1 MKKIYFFLCGLIMS
15 LSAFAQTSVTVK
27 HPHMTRDAQKT
38 IIKERPND
46 YNATITCSNSKQTV
60 TFIHSSY
67 LMQATEVTL
76 EDYNVNDMYV
86 THDSVYFCGVQLSTG
101 WGMIG
106 AFDIHD
112 FFTNSGQAQIIT
124 NLSSGEDGLTV
135 NELTRLDYHID
146 NFAYRHLFC
155 IGTCDNVKYPCL
167 VDWMV
172 DINRYNAGY
181 VNNKEEVFTD
191 VKIVRNRL
199 SGTPYL
205 ATVGYDSENGQYLNI
220 RVYEADNVFSPAGP
234 QDWCHVY
241 CYESGGTTRQWIDGG
256 VLLARIDN
264 DTFATVSYRKVS
276 LQSERDDTIQL
287 AYGSNIHLGFF
298 DLNAIVANSVY
309 GMADNYEIP
318 LGLTYGREMQQFVY
332 SRNKK
337 AMAFLHTYNHSVMT
351 PFRNEYCEFFPALL
365 PSVTTIQAYTNP
377 GTRHYGL
384 ADYMLGNKYILSGH
398 KISTPT
404 TLMYQMNTYGAF
416 SECAEPIDY
425 TPERGKEVNSRN
437 FKKVFSSKVRVPDP
451 DDVSGEIE
459 YQPLYIECE
468 TE

>member
-1 MKKIYFFLCGLIMS
+1 MKKTLMILCGLIMS
-15 LSAFAQTSVTVK
+15 LSAFAQTSVTVSG
-27 HPHMTRDAQKT
+27 PHMTRDAQKT

-124 NLSSGEDGLTV
+124 NLSSGEEEFQV

-155 IGTCDNVKYPCL
+155 IGTCGEKNYSCL
-167 VDWMV
+167 VDWLV
-172 DINRYNAGY
+172 DMNVCSAGH
-181 VNNKEEVFTD
+181 VTKVSEVFTD

-205 ATVGYDSENGQYLNI
+205 ATVGYDSENGQYLNV

-241 CYESGGTTRQWIDGG
+241 CFESGSTTRQWIDGG

-276 LQSERDDTIQL
+276 LQSGRDDTIQL

-309 GMADNYEIP
+309 GMVDSYEIP

-337 AMAFLHTYNHSVMT
+337 SMVFLHTYNHSVMT

-365 PSVTTIQAYTNP
+365 PSVTTLQAYTHP

-384 ADYMLGNKYILSGH
+384 ANYMLGNKYILSGH

-404 TLMYQMNTYGAF
+404 TLMYQMNTYGTF

-425 TPERGKEVNSRN
+425 TPEQGKEISSWIFERR
-437 FKKVFSSKVRVPDP
+437 FSHRVWKPEINA
-451 DDVSGEIE
+451 VEGGIE
-459 YQPLYIECE
+459 YLPLYIECE